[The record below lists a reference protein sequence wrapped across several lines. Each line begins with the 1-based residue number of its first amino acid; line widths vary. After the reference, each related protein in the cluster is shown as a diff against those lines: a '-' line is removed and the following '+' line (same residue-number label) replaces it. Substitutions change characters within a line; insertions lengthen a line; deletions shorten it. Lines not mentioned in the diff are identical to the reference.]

1 MPRSIGKVT
10 SSWQPLSKPR
20 RGGAE
25 VFTVSPFTRLA
36 RVHACSVATDAL
48 IATSLAGS
56 LFFSIPTG
64 EARGRVA
71 LYLLLTMAP
80 FAVIAPLIGPA
91 IDRVAGGRRLMV
103 VAAAG
108 VRTLVCLFM
117 MQHVNDLLL
126 FPCAFAVLV
135 LGKAYGVAKS
145 ALVPTVVGSDEE
157 LVSANSRL
165 SLLSGIIGVVAVVP
179 AFPVQQIFGPQ
190 WTVFLAALTSTAAA
204 VLATRLSSAPVAPEP
219 ADEAELVEL
228 RGEGIVRSSEAMGLL
243 RGMVGFL
250 TFLLAFDLRGGG
262 NDGPVPVGLAL
273 GRAVG
278 VRAGFPAVGSGH
290 LHTAPTWWFGAVVAA
305 SVAGGLVGAIVA
317 PQLRRMVDEE
327 QILLGSLIGVTVVGL
342 LAALAGGLGG
352 SMLMGFAVGVGA
364 SAGRLAFDAIV
375 QRDAPDAN
383 FGRSFARFETRF
395 QLVWVIGG
403 FLPVIVPIPAQLGFV
418 VIAVA
423 AGFGAFAYIT
433 GLRGVQHGH
442 TDPPPVP
449 VIPPAPSAPP
459 SAT

>member
-1 MPRSIGKVT
+1 MS

-20 RGGAE
+20 RADGATA
-25 VFTVSPFTRLA
+25 FLVSPFTRLA
-36 RVHACSVATDAL
+36 RVHACSTATDAL

-80 FAVIAPLIGPA
+80 FAIVAPLIGPA
-91 IDRVAGGRRLMV
+91 IDRLAGGRRLMV
-103 VAAAG
+103 VVASVARA
-108 VRTLVCLFM
+108 VVCLFM
-117 MQHVNDLLL
+117 MLHVNDLLL
-126 FPCAFAVLV
+126 FPSAFAALV
-135 LGKAYGVAKS
+135 LSKGYGVAKS
-145 ALVPTVVGSDEE
+145 ALVPTVVGSDAE

-165 SLLSGIIGVVAVVP
+165 SLLAGVIGVVVVVP
-179 AFPVQQIFGPQ
+179 AFPVQQIFGPE
-190 WTVFLAALTSTAAA
+190 WTVFLAALTSIAAGLFA
-204 VLATRLSSAPVAPEP
+204 LRLTNAAIAPEP
-219 ADEAELVEL
+219 ADEVELVEL

-262 NDGPVPVGLAL
+262 NDGPVPVGLAF

-278 VRAGFPAVGSGH
+278 VRAGFPAVGAGH
-290 LHTAPTWWFGAVVAA
+290 VHTAPTWWFGAVVAA
-305 SVAGGLVGAIVA
+305 SVAGGLIGALVA
-317 PQLRRMVDEE
+317 PQLRRVVEE
-327 QILLGSLIGVTVVGL
+327 ERILLGALLGATALGL
-342 LAALAGGLGG
+342 VAALFGGLFG
-352 SMLMGFAVGVGA
+352 SALMGFAVGVAA

-395 QLVWVIGG
+395 QLVWVIGA
-403 FLPVIVPIPAQLGFV
+403 FLPVIVPVPAQIGFV

-423 AGFGAFAYIT
+423 AGFGAFAYVT
-433 GLRGVQHGH
+433 GQRGVRRPPGGLRPNPRF
-442 TDPPPVP
+442 PPR
-449 VIPPAPSAPP
+449 PSAP
-459 SAT
+459 A

>member
-1 MPRSIGKVT
+1 
-10 SSWQPLSKPR
+10 
-20 RGGAE
+20 
-25 VFTVSPFTRLA
+25 
-36 RVHACSVATDAL
+36 
-48 IATSLAGS
+48 
-56 LFFSIPTG
+56 
-64 EARGRVA
+64 
-71 LYLLLTMAP
+71 MAP
-80 FAVIAPLIGPA
+80 FAVVAPLIGPA
-91 IDRVAGGRRLMV
+91 IDRIAGGRRLMV

-108 VRTLVCLFM
+108 SRALVCLFM

-135 LGKAYGVAKS
+135 LGKGYGIAKS
-145 ALVPTVVGSDEE
+145 ALVPTVVGSDDE

-165 SLLSGIIGVVAVVP
+165 SLLAGVIGVVAVVP
-179 AFPVQQIFGPQ
+179 AFPVQAIFGPQ
-190 WTVFLAALTSTAAA
+190 WTVFLAALTSMAAA
-204 VLATRLSSAPVAPEP
+204 VLATRLPSSPVAPEP
-219 ADEAELVEL
+219 ADEAERVEL

-262 NDGPVPVGLAL
+262 NDGPVPVGLAF

-278 VRAGFPAVGSGH
+278 VRAGFPSVGSGH

-305 SVAGGLVGAIVA
+305 SVAGGLLGAVVA
-317 PQLRRMVDEE
+317 PQLRRVVDEE
-327 QILLGSLIGVTVVGL
+327 RILLGALLGVAATGV
-342 LAALAGGLGG
+342 LAALFGGLFG
-352 SMLMGFAVGVGA
+352 SALMGFAVGIGA

-423 AGFGAFAYIT
+423 AAFGAFVYIT
-433 GLRGVQHGH
+433 GQRGLQHKH
-442 TDPPPVP
+442 THPPATS
-449 VIPPAPSAPP
+449 VIPPAPSPPTSAP
-459 SAT
+459 A